1 MQAAPYAPRAGGAQG
16 VVKVPGLARVRRWRL
31 MTQAELHE
39 ASGVGMNTL
48 SRLENGHE
56 ANARTVRRLAR
67 ALEVSPYELT
77 EMDPNRPPA
86 PHRGADDQA
95 E

>member
-1 MQAAPYAPRAGGAQG
+1 MGVVPMQAVSYASRAGGAG
-16 VVKVPGLARVRRWRL
+16 RVVKVPGLGRVRRWRL
-31 MTQAELHE
+31 MTQAELHK

-48 SRLENGHE
+48 SRLENGGE
-56 ANARTVRRLAR
+56 ANARTVRRLAQ
-67 ALEVSPYELT
+67 ALDVSPYELT

-86 PHRGADDQA
+86 PNRS